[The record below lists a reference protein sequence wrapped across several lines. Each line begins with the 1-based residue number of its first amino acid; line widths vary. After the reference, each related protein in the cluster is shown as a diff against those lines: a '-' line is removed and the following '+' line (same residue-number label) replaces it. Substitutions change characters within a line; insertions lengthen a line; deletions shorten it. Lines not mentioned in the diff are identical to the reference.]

1 MGWILIKAWGFMT
14 GTHIFFSSDLSLT
27 LVTSIEKKCI
37 LKPKDTDVYFPEI
50 PVYFNT
56 KDYALHTAAV
66 ILNRF
71 ILGAVLC
78 SISSKTLL

>member
-1 MGWILIKAWGFMT
+1 MGWILIKARGFMT

-37 LKPKDTDVYFPEI
+37 LKPKDTDVYFP
-50 PVYFNT
+50 VYFNT
-56 KDYALHTAAV
+56 KDYALHAAAL

-71 ILGAVLC
+71 ILGAISC